1 MTESN
6 SRAVATWRTALAEQP
21 DEWLA
26 GVEQGQRD
34 AGLTYKGATVMTVA
48 QPSFVS
54 ESTLTADQVAVEAV
68 LAALVAAGEAV
79 IEDPALR
86 RRYLGTWLESQ
97 PDPDLFTLPTGYPDP
112 IVWGRLDGTR
122 ADDGLHFLE
131 FNGGLPGGATPADLS
146 ARVMAS
152 WPVAAEFAAQQ
163 PFRTLTSAASMMAT
177 IEATWNAY
185 GGSGT
190 PYVVIGLPRE
200 LTDIAASSLVYL
212 AAVAAAQGL
221 ELEVADPGDLRHTGG
236 RLRLADRPV
245 DVLVRGF
252 FTTMVEYLGPRLDGI
267 RAALRAGDL
276 CLITSMRSGLYG
288 FKSMF
293 AAITDPDVDLPL
305 PATTLATAR
314 AHLPWTRL
322 VAPGPVTAP
331 DGSRVDLVDY
341 ATADRRRL
349 VIKPADGFGG
359 AGVELGWN
367 HTDDSWQA
375 ALSTALAAG
384 GSVLQL
390 RVPMAP
396 EEFSVLAPGFPVRP
410 FTTDHNPIVS
420 GGRIAGYYVRVT
432 PDAGVTNVTTGAG
445 IAPTF
450 ILPDRPASAPPRI
463 G

>member
-6 SRAVATWRTALAEQP
+6 SEAVATWRALLAAQS

-26 GVEQGQRD
+26 GVERGQRD
-34 AGLTYKGATVMTVA
+34 AGLTYKGRTVMTVA
-48 QPSFVS
+48 EPSFVR
-54 ESTLTADQVAVEAV
+54 EATLSADQVAVTAV

-79 IEDPALR
+79 IKDPALQ
-86 RRYLGTWLESQ
+86 RRYLGSWLASQ
-97 PDPDLFTLPTGYPDP
+97 PDPDLFAVPTGYPDP

-122 ADDGLHFLE
+122 TDDGLAFLE

-152 WPVAAEFAAQQ
+152 WPVAEEFGAQQ
-163 PFRTLTSAASMMAT
+163 PFRTLTSAAAMVAT
-177 IEATWNAY
+177 IKATWHAF
-185 GGSGT
+185 GGSGV
-190 PYVVIGLPRE
+190 PFVAIGLPRE
-200 LTDIAASSLVYL
+200 LTEIAASSLTYL
-212 AAVAAAQGL
+212 AAVAA
-221 ELEVADPGDLRHTGG
+221 EHDVDVVVADPGDLRHEAA
-236 RLRLADRPV
+236 RLRLAGRPV
-245 DVLVRGF
+245 DVLFRGF
-252 FTTMVEYLGPRLDGI
+252 FTTMVEYLGDRLDGI
-267 RAALRAGDL
+267 RAALRAGEL
-276 CLITSMRSGLYG
+276 CMITSMRSGLFG

-293 AAITDPDVDLPL
+293 AAITDPEVDLAL
-305 PATTLATAR
+305 PATTLTTAR

-322 VAPGPVTAP
+322 VVPGPITTP

-341 ATADRRRL
+341 AAADRDQL
-349 VIKPADGFGG
+349 VIKPAEGFGG

-367 HTDDSWQA
+367 HTNDSWRA
-375 ALSTALAAG
+375 ALSAALAAVG
-384 GSVLQL
+384 TVLQV

-432 PDAGVTNVTTGAG
+432 PEAGVTNVTTGAG

-450 ILPDRPASAPPRI
+450 ILPN
-463 G
+463 